1 MSQEQLREAAQKAL
15 DALEEIALAGMS
27 GTGQES
33 EDGMRDWHARQAWK
47 FIGIAARALDPIR
60 QALATQPEQAKGSE
74 VDELVSL
81 LAACR
86 DIAARLAPGVADD
99 LLMHAVGGPSEV
111 PAYIEGVISELTNP
125 APAASAEREARVIEQ
140 NARKAAQ
147 EQLYAERERHTAEV
161 KRLQAEI
168 GRLKAPAAS
177 VSDAVATVRERY
189 RGTKWGKA
197 AECICDAVDE
207 AILALRPAQAGVQH
221 FGWAYDFL
229 DGVRIINDWV
239 TSSKDEAFKP
249 GHFNQR
255 ELLAAAPNE

>member
-1 MSQEQLREAAQKAL
+1 MSQEQLREALQRVR
-15 DALEEIALAGMS
+15 DRFFP
-27 GTGQES
+27 ES
-33 EDGMRDWHARQAWK
+33 QPERDRDELWQ
-47 FIGIAARALDPIR
+47 LVND
-60 QALATQPEQAKGSE
+60 ALATQPEEAKCSE

-86 DIAARLAPGVADD
+86 VIAARLAPGVADD

-111 PAYIEGVISELTNP
+111 PAYIEGVISELTHH

-177 VSDAVATVRERY
+177 VSDEREAFEAEMRCEEVWGHRSLVTRPDGRY
-189 RGTKWGKA
+189 QNWQVNAMWDVWQARA
-197 AECICDAVDE
+197 
-207 AILALRPAQAGVQH
+207 ALRPAQAGVPEGFPEFDQLEDEVIDAACAA
-221 FGWAYDFL
+221 GSIYRVDLMRAYECM
-229 DGVRIINDWV
+229 R
-239 TSSKDEAFKP
+239 AM
-249 GHFNQR
+249 
-255 ELLAAAPNE
+255 LAAAPTKDHP

>member
-1 MSQEQLREAAQKAL
+1 MTRDDIIQMAKEAWGLEFVSEFDIPKLARFAAL
-15 DALEEIALAGMS
+15 V
-27 GTGQES
+27 
-33 EDGMRDWHARQAWK
+33 
-47 FIGIAARALDPIR
+47 AA
-60 QALATQPEQAKGSE
+60 
-74 VDELVSL
+74 
-81 LAACR
+81 
-86 DIAARLAPGVADD
+86 
-99 LLMHAVGGPSEV
+99 
-111 PAYIEGVISELTNP
+111 
-125 APAASAEREARVIEQ
+125 AEREARVIEQ

-177 VSDAVATVRERY
+177 VSDQDIALLFDKSEMSGLHWEGFSAGAR
-189 RGTKWGKA
+189 
-197 AECICDAVDE
+197 

-229 DGVRIINDWV
+229 DGVRIVNDWV

-255 ELLAAAPNE
+255 ELLAAAHKEGGPV